1 MAEAVEIIEDDPIE
15 VRRAKRE
22 ALIAAGIDPY
32 GHSVKRSHTVGE
44 LNEKYAHLE
53 DGESTE
59 DEVLIAGRVM
69 AKRVQGK
76 IAFLELRESGC
87 DIQLFCRINALGEEA
102 FAALC
107 DLDVGDWIAVHG
119 TMMRTKRGQLSVA
132 VDSLSAIKYA
142 KVKPIRDENGVAV
155 DFETVGDFPKYGNDD
170 DFADAIAADLWKWFS
185 TCTMRL
191 KMYRGH
197 YCDAAVQMVQSNVGY
212 GAMTGATPNG
222 RLAGMPLSDTMSAT
236 QQADTHGPTAAA
248 RSYGKLDFPAYTN
261 GTLLNMWI
269 SQSELIEQS

>member
-1 MAEAVEIIEDDPIE
+1 MQNFVGYED
-15 VRRAKRE
+15 
-22 ALIAAGIDPY
+22 L
-32 GHSVKRSHTVGE
+32 
-44 LNEKYAHLE
+44 
-53 DGESTE
+53 
-59 DEVLIAGRVM
+59 
-69 AKRVQGK
+69 
-76 IAFLELRESGC
+76 
-87 DIQLFCRINALGEEA
+87 
-102 FAALC
+102 
-107 DLDVGDWIAVHG
+107 
-119 TMMRTKRGQLSVA
+119 RTKLQA
-132 VDSLSAIKYA
+132 A
-142 KVKPIRDENGVAV
+142 
-155 DFETVGDFPKYGNDD
+155 PKYGNDD

-212 GAMTGATPNG
+212 GAM
-222 RLAGMPLSDTMSAT
+222 SAT